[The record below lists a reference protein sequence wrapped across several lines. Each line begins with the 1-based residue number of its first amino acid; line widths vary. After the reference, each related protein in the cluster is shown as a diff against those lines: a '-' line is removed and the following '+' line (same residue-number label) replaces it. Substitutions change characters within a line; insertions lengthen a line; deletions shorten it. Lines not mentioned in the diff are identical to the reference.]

1 MMEKYPLY
9 KNKEPFITKDQK
21 LLEDEGFRN
30 RANPELLVILS
41 HSIRRRVD
49 GNIAEKYETL
59 SPREISDLAKLDFK
73 SIADK
78 GLEVVKDADEK
89 GVVKRLFDPKE
100 ITNFRR
106 LVEHVAPIRNWF
118 LARKKHGYIGGVHE
132 WEKKDVIGITDAII
146 RISKD
151 KRYKHLEG

>member
-1 MMEKYPLY
+1 MERKYPLHE
-9 KNKEPFITKDQK
+9 NKEPFIFKVQK

-41 HSIRRRVD
+41 HSIRRLVN
-49 GNIAEKYETL
+49 GNIAEGYDTL
-59 SPREISDLAKLDFK
+59 TPREISDLAKLDFK

-78 GLEVVKDADEK
+78 GLAVVQDADEK

-106 LVEHVAPIRNWF
+106 LVEHIAPIRNWF
-118 LARKKHGYIGGVHE
+118 MARKKHGYIGGVNE